1 MQNTVWEMDRSQG
14 LELCESNQNCLVLS
28 IPNPRQWPYVHV
40 NVSPKSLQQPS
51 SARLKMRCTS
61 ETWRME
67 SHGPHGAHNSWVWV
81 RMSLLLQAHQKSLWG
96 QTKRLGLWEV
106 DFLTFNA
113 NHSVN
118 DGEVTMTTTASE
130 QIKYSAFSYS
140 PTFSPRL
147 CSSHLQGSGLKLPK
161 KTDIPQGLLWFLDR
175 FWCWKFLL
183 RKIILVDDCQVQA
196 DGLTMGW
203 PSSDRSSFS
212 ETWVTLSPYPSP
224 ASRFLAWNLVPAD

>member
-40 NVSPKSLQQPS
+40 NVSLKSLQQPS

-96 QTKRLGLWEV
+96 QTKQLGLWEV
-106 DFLTFNA
+106 DFFNVQCQPQRERWGGDYDDNSQWA
-113 NHSVN
+113 NQVLCFFVFTNIFPPAMQFPSSGFRVIQ
-118 DGEVTMTTTASE
+118 GWSC
-130 QIKYSAFSYS
+130 QGKLI
-140 PTFSPRL
+140 SPR
-147 CSSHLQGSGLKLPK
+147 P
-161 KTDIPQGLLWFLDR
+161 IVV
-175 FWCWKFLL
+175 L
-183 RKIILVDDCQVQA
+183 R
-196 DGLTMGW
+196 
-203 PSSDRSSFS
+203 
-212 ETWVTLSPYPSP
+212 
-224 ASRFLAWNLVPAD
+224 